1 MFYTFEDRNTRG
13 IYRGLRRSEAE
24 AEAEPITDQ
33 GQQTYTKKEQ
43 SQIVKNVKNKIKRL
57 RKQQR
62 DMERLKN
69 ENRGNE
75 DMVNQLK
82 KSQMENNMSQR
93 EFQKFLKRMS
103 KE

>member
-1 MFYTFEDRNTRG
+1 MFYERDETTHG
-13 IYRGLRRSEAE
+13 IFKDIKTHH
-24 AEAEPITDQ
+24 EPVADNGEQ
-33 GQQTYTKKEQ
+33 KYTTKEQ
-43 SQIVKNVKNKIKRL
+43 NQIVKNVKNKIKRL

-69 ENRGNE
+69 ENRENQ

-93 EFQKFLKRMS
+93 EFQKFLKKMS
-103 KE
+103 K